1 MPVSI
6 NGNTGVITG
15 LAVGGLPDGT
25 VDADSLASNAV
36 TAGKLASGV
45 GGKIL
50 QVSQAVKTDTQ
61 SLASSATP
69 VDITGLSITMT
80 PASSSSKFYITG
92 KVCLCDQ
99 NYTQNIVHLNVNGSN
114 VGQPATAGNRIS
126 GHTGMGYVSN
136 EDQYAVNNVPVDFL
150 VNASD
155 GNAHTIKIQWSQADT
170 VGNDSKIIYCNRSL
184 TDSDASGS
192 GSRYISTLTVME
204 VAA

>member
-1 MPVSI
+1 MPVTI
-6 NGNTGVITG
+6 NGTSG
-15 LAVGGLPDGT
+15 L
-25 VDADSLASNAV
+25 V
-36 TAGKLASGV
+36 TATTFSGSSLSGIDTGKV
-45 GGKIL
+45 L
-50 QVSQAVKTDTQ
+50 QVMQAVKTDTQ

-69 VDITGLSITMT
+69 VDLTGLSITIT
-80 PASSSSKFYITG
+80 PASSSNKFYITG

-114 VGQPATAGNRIS
+114 VGQPVAAGSRIS

-136 EDQYAVNNVPVDFL
+136 EDQYAVNNVPIDFL

-155 GNAHTIKIQWSQADT
+155 GNAHTIKVQWSQADT
-170 VGNDSKIIYCNRSL
+170 VGNDSKTIYCNRSL

>member
-1 MPVSI
+1 MSRILVDQIRS
-6 NGNTGVITG
+6 NSASADAMTLDGSGNVTFPANVTCSGTATGMG
-15 LAVGGLPDGT
+15 
-25 VDADSLASNAV
+25 
-36 TAGKLASGV
+36 

-50 QVSQAVKTDTQ
+50 QVLQAVKTDTQ

-69 VDITGLSITMT
+69 VDITGLSITIT

-92 KVCLCDQ
+92 KICLSDQ
-99 NYTQNIVHLNVNGSN
+99 NYSQTIVHLSVNGSN

-126 GHTGMGYVSN
+126 GHTGMGYISN

-155 GNAHTIKIQWSQADT
+155 GNAHTIKLQWSQADI

>member
-1 MPVSI
+1 MSRILVDQIRS
-6 NGNTGVITG
+6 NSASADAMTLDGSGNVTFPANVTCSGTATGMG
-15 LAVGGLPDGT
+15 
-25 VDADSLASNAV
+25 
-36 TAGKLASGV
+36 

-50 QVSQAVKTDTQ
+50 QVLQAVKTDTQ

-69 VDITGLSITMT
+69 VDITGLSITIT

-92 KVCLCDQ
+92 KICLSDQ
-99 NYTQNIVHLNVNGSN
+99 NYSQTIVHLSVNGSN

-126 GHTGMGYVSN
+126 GHTGMGYISN

-170 VGNDSKIIYCNRSL
+170 VGNDTKTIYCNRSL
-184 TDSDASGS
+184 TDENSSGA
-192 GSRYISTLTVME
+192 GSRYISTITVME
-204 VAA
+204 VGA

>member
-1 MPVSI
+1 MSRILVDQIRS
-6 NGNTGVITG
+6 NSASADAMTLDGSGNVTFPANVTCSGTATGMG
-15 LAVGGLPDGT
+15 
-25 VDADSLASNAV
+25 
-36 TAGKLASGV
+36 

-50 QVSQAVKTDTQ
+50 QLLQAVKTDTQ

-69 VDITGLSITMT
+69 VDITGLSITIT

-114 VGQPATAGNRIS
+114 VGQPTTAGNRIS

-155 GNAHTIKIQWSQADT
+155 GNAHTIKLQWSQADI
-170 VGNDSKIIYCNRSL
+170 VGNDSKTIYCNRSL
-184 TDSDASGS
+184 TDENSSGA

-204 VAA
+204 IAA

>member
-1 MPVSI
+1 MPI
-6 NGNTGVITG
+6 LLNGTTGNISGSSLTG
-15 LAVGGLPDGT
+15 IDT
-25 VDADSLASNAV
+25 
-36 TAGKLASGV
+36 GKV
-45 GGKIL
+45 L
-50 QVSQAVKTDTQ
+50 QVMQAVKTDTQ

-69 VDITGLSITMT
+69 VDITGLSITIT
-80 PASSSSKFYITG
+80 PASSSNKFYITG

-114 VGQPATAGNRIS
+114 VGQPVAAGSRIS

-136 EDQYAVNNVPVDFL
+136 EDQYAVNNVPIDFL

-155 GNAHTIKIQWSQADT
+155 GNAHTIKIQWSQADI
-170 VGNDSKIIYCNRSL
+170 VGNDSKTIYCNRSL

>member
-1 MPVSI
+1 MSRIIVDSI
-6 NGNTGVITG
+6 RNSSASSDGITLSSDGKVAFPNTST
-15 LAVGGLPDGT
+15 
-25 VDADSLASNAV
+25 
-36 TAGKLASGV
+36 
-45 GGKIL
+45 GKIL
-50 QVSQAVKTDTQ
+50 QVMQAVKTDTQ
-61 SLASSATP
+61 SLSSSATP
-69 VDITGLSITMT
+69 VDITGLSITIT

-114 VGQPATAGNRIS
+114 VGQPAAAGSRIS

-184 TDSDASGS
+184 TDSDAFGS

>member
-1 MPVSI
+1 MSRILVDQIRANSAAADAMTLDGS
-6 NGNTGVITG
+6 GNVTFPANVTCSGTATGMG
-15 LAVGGLPDGT
+15 
-25 VDADSLASNAV
+25 
-36 TAGKLASGV
+36 

-50 QVSQAVKTDTQ
+50 QVLQAVKTDTQ

-69 VDITGLSITMT
+69 VDITGLSITIT

-92 KVCLCDQ
+92 KICLSDQ
-99 NYTQNIVHLNVNGSN
+99 NYSQTIVHLSVNGSN

-126 GHTGMGYVSN
+126 GHTGMGYISN

-170 VGNDSKIIYCNRSL
+170 VGNDTKTIYCNRSL
-184 TDSDASGS
+184 TDENSSGA
-192 GSRYISTLTVME
+192 GSRYISTITVME
-204 VAA
+204 VGA